1 VSPVPQTHLGY
12 LLPSLIE
19 SASPIKVCMNCFS
32 FEENKNPQKVVQAT
46 TVSAKV
52 FGIKVD
58 ETKNVGKK
66 RSSSRS

>member
-1 VSPVPQTHLGY
+1 
-12 LLPSLIE
+12 
-19 SASPIKVCMNCFS
+19 MNCFS
-32 FEENKNPQKVVQAT
+32 FAENKNPQKVVQAT